1 VNNRQLMISRFLR
14 DQAWW
19 RLDCAGASALRVARS
34 VVALLDAAAYAAEVP
49 DDHPDLRAL
58 TLAGCFRD
66 GVFDPGE
73 EGLAVVRGWQLAD
86 RPTAGPADLLAA
98 MADVVGAR
106 VVADRYTLL
115 TA

>member
-1 VNNRQLMISRFLR
+1 MISRFLR

-34 VVALLDAAAYAAEVP
+34 VVSLLDAAAYVAQVP

-58 TLAGCFRD
+58 ALAGCFRG
-66 GVFDPGE
+66 GVFDPGQ

-86 RPTAGPADLLAA
+86 QPTAGPRELLAA
-98 MADVVGAR
+98 IADAASGRRMA
-106 VVADRYTLL
+106 VAGDYYHALS
-115 TA
+115 A